1 MIERNKR
8 IEKLLSF
15 PGGSQQPPG
24 LVASAAKM
32 VPFTFL
38 LVIIV
43 GILAF
48 GIVDRAPWS
57 GPDTIGTALMNVCLT
72 ALKQNSPLACF
83 FPNLYGVK
91 LENEAPLF
99 FFVSAYII
107 SGAEQAYSLIFG
119 DSLPLA
125 YIDDIGRILQLLCIL
140 VALIFLW
147 LGTKILGL
155 RRESRPSDPLGI
167 GPDASTF
174 GNNLGT
180 CAVLLTLSCLGL
192 VSQWHEV
199 DSEGFSFLFQAVC
212 FFAMCQ
218 SPEKP
223 KESAVIFSVGLVGL
237 FFGTSLHVALSI
249 LLAAIFI
256 FSFVYPWTLVKKS
269 FLWSTFYLLTST
281 ILFVALIYPGDDTQ
295 NFYLW
300 INGQLKLFELR
311 PFYVIKNWL
320 WTWWPLWPIC
330 LVMLYNLVKFEK
342 FNQPH
347 LKFLGILLITQSFFP
362 LMGLLTNDG
371 QKFVPIVP
379 LTVMAAFGLLFL
391 PKIVA
396 DLLDWFA
403 LSVFTFLGFVVWFYW
418 IALHSGLPAEV
429 FGNITRAAPGI
440 SKVVN
445 TNDLILGIII
455 SLFWIYLILWRL
467 KFIQPNIWRPVVL
480 SAGGLGLTWALL
492 ITLWGPALNINRGYQ
507 NIQTLLESF
516 SKETI
521 CIHRDDKKLLAIVAA
536 HTGTNI
542 VPFDRSPDKSLCKYL
557 LVRGNSAYASVKKQ
571 TWIKLSDTYRKS
583 DSKDREP
590 FTMYFQN

>member
-1 MIERNKR
+1 M
-8 IEKLLSF
+8 
-15 PGGSQQPPG
+15 
-24 LVASAAKM
+24 
-32 VPFTFL
+32 
-38 LVIIV
+38 
-43 GILAF
+43 
-48 GIVDRAPWS
+48 D
-57 GPDTIGTALMNVCLT
+57 
-72 ALKQNSPLACF
+72 
-83 FPNLYGVK
+83 
-91 LENEAPLF
+91 
-99 FFVSAYII
+99 
-107 SGAEQAYSLIFG
+107 
-119 DSLPLA
+119 DSLPLE
-125 YIDDIGRILQLLCIL
+125 YVDDFGRILQVLCIL
-140 VALIFLW
+140 VSLIFLW
-147 LGTKILGL
+147 RGTKILGL
-155 RRESRPSDPLGI
+155 RRESRPYDPLGI

-199 DSEGFSFLFQAVC
+199 GSEGFSFLFQAIC

-223 KESAVIFSVGLVGL
+223 KESAVIFSVGLVAL
-237 FFGTSLHVALSI
+237 FFGTSVHVSLSI

-256 FSFVYPWTLVKKS
+256 FSFIYPWTLVKKS
-269 FLWSTFYLLTST
+269 FLRSTFYFLIST
-281 ILFVALIYPGDDTQ
+281 TLFVVLIYKSDESQ
-295 NFYLW
+295 NFYVW
-300 INGQLKLFELR
+300 INGQLDLFELR
-311 PFYVIKNWL
+311 PFYVVKNWL

-362 LMGLLTNDG
+362 LTGLLTNDG

-379 LTVMAAFGLLFL
+379 LAVIASFGLLFL

-403 LSVFTFLGFVVWFYW
+403 LSLFTFLGFVVWFYW
-418 IALHSGLPAEV
+418 IALHSGLPVEV
-429 FGNITRAAPGI
+429 FANINRAAPGI

-445 TNDLILGIII
+445 TNDLILGVII

-467 KFIQPNIWRPVVL
+467 KFINPNIWRPVVL

-507 NIQTLLESF
+507 NIQALLESF
-516 SKETI
+516 PKETI
-521 CIHRDDKKLLAIVAA
+521 CIHRDDKKLIAIVAA
-536 HTGTNI
+536 HSETKI
-542 VPFDRSPDKSLCKYL
+542 VPFNKNLNKKLCRYL
-557 LVRGNSAYASVKKQ
+557 LVRGKPTYALVEKQ

-583 DSKDREP
+583 DSKKREP
-590 FTMYFQN
+590 FTMYFRN

>member
-192 VSQWHEV
+192 VSRWHEV
-199 DSEGFSFLFQAVC
+199 GSEGFSFLFQAVC

-223 KESAVIFSVGLVGL
+223 KESAVIFSVGLVAL
-237 FFGTSLHVALSI
+237 FFGTSVHVSLSI

-256 FSFVYPWTLVKKS
+256 FSFIYPWTLVKKS
-269 FLWSTFYLLTST
+269 FLRSTFYFLTST
-281 ILFVALIYPGDDTQ
+281 TLIVVLVYQSDESQ

-300 INGQLKLFELR
+300 INGQLNLFELR
-311 PFYVIKNWL
+311 PFYVVKNWL

-347 LKFLGILLITQSFFP
+347 LKFLGILLIAQSFFP

-403 LSVFTFLGFVVWFYW
+403 LSLFTFLGFIVWFYW
-418 IALHSGLPAEV
+418 IALHSGLPVEV
-429 FGNITRAAPGI
+429 FANITRAAPGI

-445 TNDLILGIII
+445 TNDLILGVII

-467 KFIQPNIWRPVVL
+467 KFIHPNIWRPVVL

-507 NIQTLLESF
+507 NIQALLEPVRN
-516 SKETI
+516 ETV
-521 CIHRDDKKLLAIVAA
+521 CINRDDKKLIAIVAA
-536 HTGTNI
+536 HSETKI
-542 VPFDRSPDKSLCKYL
+542 VPFNRNLNENLCRYL
-557 LVRGNSAYASVKKQ
+557 LVRGNPAYASVEEQ
-571 TWIKLSDTYRKS
+571 TWIKLSNAYRKS
-583 DSKDREP
+583 DSKKREP
-590 FTMYFQN
+590 FTLYSRN

>member
-1 MIERNKR
+1 MVERNKK

-15 PGGSQQPPG
+15 PGGAKQPPG
-24 LVASAAKM
+24 LVASAAEM
-32 VPFTFL
+32 VPLTFL
-38 LVIIV
+38 SIIIV

-48 GIVDRAPWS
+48 GIVDRDPWT
-57 GPDTIGTALMNVCLT
+57 GPDTTGTALIKFCLS
-72 ALKQNSPLACF
+72 AFEQNSPLACF

-99 FFVSAYII
+99 FFISAYII
-107 SGAEQAYSLIFG
+107 SASKQAYLLIFG
-119 DSLPLA
+119 DSLPLE
-125 YIDDIGRILQLLCIL
+125 YIDDFGRILQVLCVL

-199 DSEGFSFLFQAVC
+199 GSEGFSFLFQAIC
-212 FFAMCQ
+212 FFAICQ

-223 KESAVIFSVGLVGL
+223 KESAVTFSIGLVGL
-237 FFGTSLHVALSI
+237 FFGTSLHVALSL

-256 FSFVYPWTLVKKS
+256 FSFVYPWTLVKKK
-269 FLWSTFYLLTST
+269 FLRLTFYFLTST
-281 ILFVALIYPGDDTQ
+281 ILFVTLAYQSDESQ

-300 INGQLKLFELR
+300 IKGQLGLFEVR

-330 LVMLYNLVKFEK
+330 LVMLYNFAKVEK

-347 LKFLGILLITQSFFP
+347 LKFLGILLVTQSFFP

-403 LSVFTFLGFVVWFYW
+403 LSLFTFLGFVVWFYW
-418 IALHSGLPAEV
+418 IALHSGLPVEV
-429 FGNITRAAPGI
+429 FTNISRAAPGI

-445 TNDLILGIII
+445 TNDLTLGVII

-467 KFIQPNIWRPVVL
+467 KFIHPNIWRPVVL

-507 NIQTLLESF
+507 NIQALLESF
-516 SKETI
+516 PKERI
-521 CIHRDDKKLLAIVAA
+521 CIHRDDKKLIAIVAA
-536 HTGTNI
+536 HSETKI
-542 VPFDRSPDKSLCKYL
+542 VPFDRNLNKNLCKYL
-557 LVRGNSAYASVKKQ
+557 LVRGNSTYASVEKQ

-583 DSKDREP
+583 DSKNREA
-590 FTMYFQN
+590 FTMYLRN

>member
-1 MIERNKR
+1 MVERNKK

-38 LVIIV
+38 SVIIV

-48 GIVDRAPWS
+48 GIVDRVPWT
-57 GPDTIGTALMNVCLT
+57 GPDTTGTALIKFCLS
-72 ALKQNSPLACF
+72 AFKQNSPLACF
-83 FPNLYGVK
+83 FPNLHGVK
-91 LENEAPLF
+91 LEYEAPLF
-99 FFVSAYII
+99 FFISAYII
-107 SGAEQAYSLIFG
+107 SATEQAHLLIFG
-119 DSLPLA
+119 DSLPPE
-125 YIDDIGRILQLLCIL
+125 YVDDFGRILQVLCVL

-199 DSEGFSFLFQAVC
+199 GSEGFSFLFQAIC

-223 KESAVIFSVGLVGL
+223 KESAVIFSVGLVAL
-237 FFGTSLHVALSI
+237 FFGTSAHVSLSI

-256 FSFVYPWTLVKKS
+256 FSFIYPWKLVKKT
-269 FLWSTFYLLTST
+269 FLRLTFYFLISITF
-281 ILFVALIYPGDDTQ
+281 FVVLVCQSDESQ

-300 INGQLKLFELR
+300 INGQLNWFELR

-330 LVMLYNLVKFEK
+330 LVMLYNLAKFEK

-347 LKFLGILLITQSFFP
+347 LKFLGILLITQSLFP
-362 LMGLLTNDG
+362 LMGLLTSDG

-403 LSVFTFLGFVVWFYW
+403 LSLFTFLGFIVWFYW
-418 IALHSGLPAEV
+418 IALHSGLPVEV
-429 FGNITRAAPGI
+429 FSNITRAAPGI

-445 TNDLILGIII
+445 ANDLILGVII

-467 KFIQPNIWRPVVL
+467 KFIHPNIWRPVVL

-507 NIQTLLESF
+507 NIQAMLESF
-516 SKETI
+516 PKETI
-521 CIHRDDKKLLAIVAA
+521 CIHRDDKKLIAIVAA
-536 HTGTNI
+536 HSEVKI
-542 VPFDRSPDKSLCKYL
+542 VPFNRNLNKNLCRYL
-557 LVRGNSAYASVKKQ
+557 LVRGNYTLPSLEKQ

-583 DSKDREP
+583 DSKYREP
-590 FTMYFQN
+590 FTIYLKN

>member
-1 MIERNKR
+1 MVERNKK

-15 PGGSQQPPG
+15 PGGAQQPPG

-38 LVIIV
+38 SIIIV

-48 GIVDRAPWS
+48 GIVDRGPWT
-57 GPDTIGTALMNVCLT
+57 GPDTTGTALIKFCLST
-72 ALKQNSPLACF
+72 FKQNSPLACF
-83 FPNLYGVK
+83 FPNIYGVK
-91 LENEAPLF
+91 LEQEAPLF
-99 FFVSAYII
+99 FFISAYII
-107 SGAEQAYSLIFG
+107 SAAEQAYSLIFG
-119 DSLPLA
+119 DSLPLE
-125 YIDDIGRILQLLCIL
+125 YVDDFGRILQVLCIL
-140 VALIFLW
+140 VSLIFLW
-147 LGTKILGL
+147 RGTKILGL
-155 RRESRPSDPLGI
+155 RRESRPYDPLGI

-199 DSEGFSFLFQAVC
+199 GSEGFSFLFQAIC

-218 SPEKP
+218 SPERP
-223 KESAVIFSVGLVGL
+223 KESAVIFSVGLVAL
-237 FFGTSLHVALSI
+237 FFGTSVHVSLSI

-256 FSFVYPWTLVKKS
+256 FSFIYPWTLVKKS
-269 FLWSTFYLLTST
+269 FLRSTFYFVISTTLLM
-281 ILFVALIYPGDDTQ
+281 VLIYKSDESQ
-295 NFYLW
+295 NFYVW
-300 INGQLKLFELR
+300 INGQLDLFELR
-311 PFYVIKNWL
+311 PFYVVKNWL

-330 LVMLYNLVKFEK
+330 LVMLYNLAKFEK

-362 LMGLLTNDG
+362 LTGLLTNDG
-371 QKFVPIVP
+371 QKFIPIVP
-379 LTVMAAFGLLFL
+379 LAVMASFGLLFL

-403 LSVFTFLGFVVWFYW
+403 LSLFTFLGFVVWFYW
-418 IALHSGLPAEV
+418 IALHSGLPVEV
-429 FGNITRAAPGI
+429 FANIKRAAPGI

-445 TNDLILGIII
+445 TNDLILGVII

-467 KFIQPNIWRPVVL
+467 KFINPNIWRPVVL

-507 NIQTLLESF
+507 NIQALLESF
-516 SKETI
+516 PTETI
-521 CIHRDDKKLLAIVAA
+521 CIHRDDKKLIAIVAA
-536 HTGTNI
+536 HSEIKI
-542 VPFDRSPDKSLCKYL
+542 VPFNKNLNKKLCRYL
-557 LVRGNSAYASVKKQ
+557 LVRGKPTYALVEKQ

-583 DSKDREP
+583 DSKKREP
-590 FTMYFQN
+590 FTMYFRN